1 MIDAQDTIDRI
12 QDALD
17 TYYKEKEK
25 RELDS
30 TFPEFWKDDVFAAFI
45 EEQKARIHNATVNFT
60 IDQQQ
65 KQVIETLSAD
75 FRKLVDKYDR
85 KCGEHSILSG
95 KYEALMATC
104 DRWRE
109 YALGVQKDAQKAQEN
124 LDKIKK
130 ALLYGGNINDLL
142 S

>member
-30 TFPEFWKDDVFAAFI
+30 TFPEFWKDDVFNAFLQERQAKINI
-45 EEQKARIHNATVNFT
+45 ELDK
-60 IDQQQ
+60 QQ